1 MMREGRRPAGPEGP
15 RDDDVR
21 MRHLM
26 RKKKRMDVS
35 LFVLLGLTLGLV
47 AYALSQDGRLLG
59 DAARATGR
67 LLQSVWIELALG
79 FILAGLV
86 DVLVPTA
93 VLVKWLGAERGGH
106 GILVGWGAGLAIP
119 GGPYVLFPIMA
130 NLFGK
135 GVAAGPLIALI
146 SAKTLVSPI
155 RMLTYEAPLLGWPM
169 TLARFVPGLLV
180 PPLLG
185 VVGQWLFDLLSRPP
199 SG

>member
-1 MMREGRRPAGPEGP
+1 
-15 RDDDVR
+15 
-21 MRHLM
+21 M

-35 LFVLLGLTLGLV
+35 LFVLLGLTLGL
-47 AYALSQDGRLLG
+47 AGYALSQDGRLIG
-59 DAARATGR
+59 EAARSTGR

-79 FILAGLV
+79 FILAGLI

-93 VLVKWLGAERGGH
+93 LLVKWLGAERAGH

-130 NLFGK
+130 NLFAK
-135 GVAAGPLIALI
+135 GAAAGPLIALI

-169 TLARFVPGLLV
+169 TLARFVPGVLV

-185 VVGQWLFDLLSRPP
+185 VVGQWLFDLLSRPA

>member
-1 MMREGRRPAGPEGP
+1 
-15 RDDDVR
+15 
-21 MRHLM
+21 M

-35 LFVLLGLTLGLV
+35 LFVLLGLTLALG
-47 AYALSQDGRLLG
+47 AFALSRDPRLLG
-59 DAARATGR
+59 EAARSARR
-67 LLQSVWIELALG
+67 LFGSVWIELALG
-79 FILAGLV
+79 FILAGLF

-93 VLVKWLGAERGGH
+93 LLVKWLGAERAGR
-106 GILVGWGAGLAIP
+106 GILVAWAAGLAIP

-155 RMLTYEAPLLGWPM
+155 RMLTYEAPLLGWPL
-169 TLARFVPGLLV
+169 TLARFAPGVLV

-185 VVGQWLFDLLSRPP
+185 IVGQWLFDLMSRPAP
-199 SG
+199 G